1 MANTNKPF
9 GLKPYSTLSG
19 SSRSGTVRMYYVP
32 ATDNTAIY
40 VGSPVKLAGTEGS
53 LNAGDFPVPTVTIAT
68 AGDALVGVMVGVV
81 PIPTDLTLNYRKA
94 STGMYVLVNTD
105 PETIY
110 LVQGDSDT
118 YDAADV
124 GFNMT
129 LTVGT
134 GVAATGVSNGVADQS
149 TAANTAT
156 LDLQVLGTAPIPG
169 NDLTGGYPLL
179 LVKLNNYQYVDGA
192 TGL

>member
-1 MANTNKPF
+1 MANANKPF
-9 GLKPYSTLSG
+9 GLRPYSTLSG

-32 ATDNTAIY
+32 ATDNTAIF

-53 LNAGDFPVPTVTIAT
+53 LYAGDPPVPTVTIIT
-68 AGDALVGVMVGVV
+68 SGDATVGVMVGVV
-81 PIPTDLTLNYRKA
+81 PLPTDLSLNYRKA
-94 STGMYVLVNTD
+94 STGMYILVNTD

-124 GFNMT
+124 GFNMN

-134 GVAATGVSNGVADQS
+134 GSTTTGVSNAVADQS
-149 TAANTAT
+149 SAANTAT
-156 LDLQVLGTAPIPG
+156 LDLQILGSAPVPG

-179 LVKLNNYQYVDGA
+179 LAKLNNYQYVDGA